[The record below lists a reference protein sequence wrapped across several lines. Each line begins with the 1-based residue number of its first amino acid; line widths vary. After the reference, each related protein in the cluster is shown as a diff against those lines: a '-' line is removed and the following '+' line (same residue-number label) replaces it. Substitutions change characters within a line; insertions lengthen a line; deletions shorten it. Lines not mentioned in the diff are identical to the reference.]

1 MKDIFEGFGGKAI
14 WYAIKSICLRIQQ
27 G

>member
-1 MKDIFEGFGGKAI
+1 MKDIFEGFEGKAI
-14 WYAIKSICLRIQQ
+14 WYAIKSICLRIEQ